1 MKAPPIVNLSKL
13 GNFMVRTGL
22 TSRPMTVIHLRP
34 IITLLQVDLLGLV
47 YIFLHQLVEHGSP
60 PTERR
65 RVSVSTFASEVR
77 LEFMPSGI
85 PAVADPFQVTQG

>member
-1 MKAPPIVNLSKL
+1 MEETIGRIKSGKVLRKEP
-13 GNFMVRTGL
+13 
-22 TSRPMTVIHLRP
+22 IHLERP
-34 IITLLQVDLLGLV
+34 KGRLKDTSADSTKDR
-47 YIFLHQLVEHGSP
+47 EHGSP
-60 PTERR
+60 STERI